1 MARQLKLREVDFNMG
16 RRVGQEVLEVSRF
29 EVSGAVET
37 LTLVKLTT
45 LRCRDEAIWLDLH
58 LAVRLELP

>member
-1 MARQLKLREVDFNMG
+1 MG